1 MHFPNFLMF
10 TADSTVSAS
19 DWAEVISNV
28 TAQFSVTSIVAVM
41 ASIVTAGIG
50 FVFLWWGAR
59 KAFRAII
66 TAVRNGRTKI

>member
-59 KAFRAII
+59 KAFRAIM